1 MNENRR
7 QVLDMLSEGKITV
20 DEAERLLFL
29 VDKESSGSQRHEP
42 ETRNPSVTPKYIRI
56 VVQPES
62 EGDSDDSP
70 NLVNIRVPMSMLR
83 AGMQL
88 AALIPEMAASGINQ
102 ALHVKGIDIDV
113 SRLKAQDIERLLE
126 ALQDF
131 EVDVHTGDQRV
142 LIYVE

>member
-20 DEAERLLFL
+20 DEAERLLLL
-29 VDKESSGSQRHEP
+29 VDKESSDSQRSEP
-42 ETRNPSVTPKYIRI
+42 ETRNPSVTPRYIRI

-62 EGDSDDSP
+62 EGNGDDSP
-70 NLVNIRVPMSMLR
+70 NLVNIRVPMAMLR

-88 AALIPEMAASGINQ
+88 ATLMPEMAASSINQ
-102 ALHVKGIDIDV
+102 ALREKGIDIDV

-126 ALQDF
+126 ALQEF

-142 LIYVE
+142 LIYVD

>member
-20 DEAERLLFL
+20 YEAERLLFL

>member
-20 DEAERLLFL
+20 DEAERLLLL
-29 VDKESSGSQRHEP
+29 VDKEPSDGQRPEP
-42 ETRNPSVTPKYIRI
+42 ETRNPSVTPRYIRI

-62 EGDSDDSP
+62 EGDGDDSP
-70 NLVNIRVPMSMLR
+70 NMVNIRVPMAMLR

-88 AALIPEMAASGINQ
+88 AALMPEMAASSINQ
-102 ALHVKGIDIDV
+102 ALREKGIDIDV
-113 SRLKAQDIERLLE
+113 SRLKVQDIERLLE

>member
-102 ALHVKGIDIDV
+102 ALHEKGIDIDV

-126 ALQDF
+126 ALQHF

-142 LIYVE
+142 LLYVE

>member
-20 DEAERLLFL
+20 DEAERLLLL
-29 VDKESSGSQRHEP
+29 VDKEPSDGQRPEP
-42 ETRNPSVTPKYIRI
+42 ETRNPSVTPRYIRI

-62 EGDSDDSP
+62 EGNGDDSP
-70 NLVNIRVPMSMLR
+70 NLVNIRVPMAMLR

-88 AALIPEMAASGINQ
+88 GALMPEMAASGINQ
-102 ALHVKGIDIDV
+102 ALREKGIDIDV

-126 ALQDF
+126 ALQEF

>member
-20 DEAERLLFL
+20 DEAERLLLL
-29 VDKESSGSQRHEP
+29 VDKEPSDGQRPEP
-42 ETRNPSVTPKYIRI
+42 ETRNPSVTPRYIRI

-62 EGDSDDSP
+62 EGDGDDSP
-70 NLVNIRVPMSMLR
+70 NLVNIRVPMAMLR

-88 AALIPEMAASGINQ
+88 GALMPEMAASGINQ
-102 ALHVKGIDIDV
+102 ALREKGIDIDV

-126 ALQDF
+126 ALQEF

>member
-102 ALHVKGIDIDV
+102 ALHENGIDIDV

>member
-102 ALHVKGIDIDV
+102 ALHEKGIDIDV
-113 SRLKAQDIERLLE
+113 SRLNAQDIERLLE

>member
-20 DEAERLLFL
+20 DEAERLLLL
-29 VDKESSGSQRHEP
+29 VDKESSDSQRSEP
-42 ETRNPSVTPKYIRI
+42 ETRNPSVTPRYIRI

-62 EGDSDDSP
+62 EGDGDDSP
-70 NLVNIRVPMSMLR
+70 NLVNIRVPMAMLR

-88 AALIPEMAASGINQ
+88 AALMPEMAASSINQ
-102 ALHVKGIDIDV
+102 ALREKGIDIDV

-126 ALQDF
+126 ALQEF

>member
-29 VDKESSGSQRHEP
+29 VDKESSGSQRREP
-42 ETRNPSVTPKYIRI
+42 DTRNPSVTPKYIRI

-102 ALHVKGIDIDV
+102 ALHEKGIDIDV

>member
-20 DEAERLLFL
+20 DEAERLLLL
-29 VDKESSGSQRHEP
+29 VDKEPSDGQRPEP
-42 ETRNPSVTPKYIRI
+42 ETRNPSVTPRYIRI

-62 EGDSDDSP
+62 EGNGDDSP
-70 NLVNIRVPMSMLR
+70 NLVNIRVPMAMLR

-88 AALIPEMAASGINQ
+88 GALMPEMAASGINR
-102 ALHVKGIDIDV
+102 ALREKGIDIDV
-113 SRLKAQDIERLLE
+113 SRLKVQDIERLLE
-126 ALQDF
+126 ALQEF

>member
-20 DEAERLLFL
+20 YEAERLLFL

-102 ALHVKGIDIDV
+102 ALHEKGIDIDV
-113 SRLKAQDIERLLE
+113 SRLKAQYIERLLE

>member
-20 DEAERLLFL
+20 DEAERLLLL
-29 VDKESSGSQRHEP
+29 VDKEPSDGQRPEP
-42 ETRNPSVTPKYIRI
+42 ETRNPSVTPRYIRI

-62 EGDSDDSP
+62 EGNGDASP
-70 NLVNIRVPMSMLR
+70 NLVNIRVPMAMLR

-88 AALIPEMAASGINQ
+88 GALIPEMAASGINQ
-102 ALHVKGIDIDV
+102 ALHEKGIDIDV

-126 ALQDF
+126 ALQHF

>member
-20 DEAERLLFL
+20 DEAERLLLL
-29 VDKESSGSQRHEP
+29 VDKEPFDGQWPEP
-42 ETRNPSVTPKYIRI
+42 ETRNPSVTPRYIRI

-62 EGDSDDSP
+62 EGNGDDSP
-70 NLVNIRVPMSMLR
+70 SLVNIRVPMAMLR

-88 AALIPEMAASGINQ
+88 GALMPEMAASGINQ
-102 ALHVKGIDIDV
+102 ALREKGIDIDV

-126 ALQDF
+126 ALQEF

-142 LIYVE
+142 LIYGE

>member
-29 VDKESSGSQRHEP
+29 VDKESSGSQQHEP

-102 ALHVKGIDIDV
+102 ALHEKGIDIDV

>member
-126 ALQDF
+126 ALQHF

>member
-20 DEAERLLFL
+20 DEAERLLLL
-29 VDKESSGSQRHEP
+29 VDKEPSDGQRPEP
-42 ETRNPSVTPKYIRI
+42 ETRNPSVTPRYIRI

-62 EGDSDDSP
+62 EGNGDDSP
-70 NLVNIRVPMSMLR
+70 NLVNIRVPMAMLR

-88 AALIPEMAASGINQ
+88 GALMPEMAASGINQ
-102 ALHVKGIDIDV
+102 ALREKGIDIDV

-126 ALQDF
+126 ALQEF
-131 EVDVHTGDQRV
+131 EIDVHTGDQRV

>member
-29 VDKESSGSQRHEP
+29 VDKESSGSQQHEP

-102 ALHVKGIDIDV
+102 ALHEKGIDIDV
-113 SRLKAQDIERLLE
+113 SRMKAQDIERLLE

>member
-20 DEAERLLFL
+20 DEAERLLLL
-29 VDKESSGSQRHEP
+29 VDKEPSDGQRPKP
-42 ETRNPSVTPKYIRI
+42 ETRNPSVTPRYIRI

-62 EGDSDDSP
+62 EGNGDDSP
-70 NLVNIRVPMSMLR
+70 NLVNIRVPMAMLR

-88 AALIPEMAASGINQ
+88 GALMPEMAASGINQ
-102 ALHVKGIDIDV
+102 ALREKGIDIDV

-126 ALQDF
+126 ALQEF

>member
-1 MNENRR
+1 MNVNRR
-7 QVLDMLSEGKITV
+7 QVLDMLSEGNITV

-29 VDKESSGSQRHEP
+29 VDRESSDSQRSEP
-42 ETRNPSVTPKYIRI
+42 ETRNLSVTPRYIRI

-62 EGDSDDSP
+62 ERDGDDSP
-70 NLVNIRVPMSMLR
+70 NLVNIRVPMAMLR

-88 AALIPEMAASGINQ
+88 AALMPEMAASSINQ
-102 ALHVKGIDIDV
+102 ALREKGIDIDV
-113 SRLKAQDIERLLE
+113 SRLKAPDIECLLE
-126 ALQDF
+126 ALQEF

>member
-20 DEAERLLFL
+20 DEAERLLLL
-29 VDKESSGSQRHEP
+29 VDKEPFDGQWPEP
-42 ETRNPSVTPKYIRI
+42 ETRNPSVTPRYIRI

-62 EGDSDDSP
+62 EGNGDDSP
-70 NLVNIRVPMSMLR
+70 NLVNIRVPMAMLR

-88 AALIPEMAASGINQ
+88 GALMPEMAASGINQ
-102 ALHVKGIDIDV
+102 ALREKGIDIDV

-126 ALQDF
+126 ALQEF
-131 EVDVHTGDQRV
+131 EIDVHTGDQRV